1 MRSVREHRAMD
12 RPLPPEWIELADAG
26 VVLRRH
32 RLDDVDA
39 LHAVIEESRDHVRP
53 FMPWADQ
60 GREDTAGFVAK
71 AVDGWD
77 AALEFN
83 YLITRPAEEGSGA
96 AEEIIGGT
104 GFGPRGDGP
113 GVFEIGYWL
122 CADATGRGVM
132 TAVAGRLA
140 DVAMTY
146 DEVDRVEIRCDEANV
161 RSAAVPRRL
170 GFALDRLVDT
180 PVTSPGELGRH
191 MVWVRHR

>member
-1 MRSVREHRAMD
+1 MD
-12 RPLPPEWIELADAG
+12 RPLPPESIELADAG

-60 GREDTAGFVAK
+60 TREGTAEFVAK
-71 AVDGWD
+71 AVAGWD
-77 AALEFN
+77 AAGEFN
-83 YLITRPAEEGSGA
+83 YLVTRPADERSGES
-96 AEEIIGGT
+96 EEIIGGT
-104 GFGPRGDGP
+104 GFGPRGGPP

-122 CADATGRGVM
+122 RPDATGRGVM

-140 DVAMTY
+140 EVSMTY
-146 DEVDRVEIRCDEANV
+146 DEVERVEIRCDEANI
-161 RSAAVPRRL
+161 RSAGVPRRL

-191 MVWVRHR
+191 MVWVRHRLAES